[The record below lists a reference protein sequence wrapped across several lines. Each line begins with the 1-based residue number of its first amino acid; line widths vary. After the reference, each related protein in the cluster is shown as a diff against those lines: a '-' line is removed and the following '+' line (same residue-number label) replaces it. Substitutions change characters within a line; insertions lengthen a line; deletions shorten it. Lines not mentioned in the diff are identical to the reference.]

1 LLQNIYCYICRI
13 FVYYSMIRN
22 DKIVIFDLDGT
33 LALIDDRRDLATK
46 DNGKFDWDVFFDP
59 DNISLDVPN
68 DTVIQMANILHKQG
82 FRIFI
87 LSGRSDVTHQ
97 ATVNWLNDNG
107 IWWDHLVMRPQN
119 HLYMPD
125 NDLKQMWLDSIG
137 KDNVAMVFD
146 DRNQVVDMWRQN
158 GLTCFQV
165 ADGNF

>member
-1 LLQNIYCYICRI
+1 
-13 FVYYSMIRN
+13 MIRK
-22 DKIVIFDLDGT
+22 DKIVIFDLHAT

-46 DNGKFDWDVFFDP
+46 DNGKFDWDVFFNP
-59 DNISLDVPN
+59 DNISLDLPNVP
-68 DTVIQMANILHKQG
+68 VIQMANILHKQG

-107 IWWDHLVMRPQN
+107 VWWDHLVMRPQN
-119 HLYMPD
+119 QLYLPD
-125 NDLKQMWLDSIG
+125 NDLKQGWLDTIG

-165 ADGNF
+165 ADGDF

>member
-1 LLQNIYCYICRI
+1 
-13 FVYYSMIRN
+13 MIKK

-33 LALIDDRRDLATK
+33 LALIDKRRALATK
-46 DNGKFDWDVFFDP
+46 DNGKFDWDVFFNP
-59 DNISLDVPN
+59 DNISLDLPN
-68 DTVIQMANILHKQG
+68 QPVIDMANLLHKQG

-119 HLYMPD
+119 HLYLPD

-146 DRNQVVDMWRQN
+146 DRQQVVDMWRKN
-158 GLTCFQV
+158 GLTTFQV
-165 ADGNF
+165 ADGDF

>member
-1 LLQNIYCYICRI
+1 
-13 FVYYSMIRN
+13 MIRN

-46 DNGKFDWDVFFDP
+46 DNGKFDWDVFFNP
-59 DNISLDVPN
+59 DNISLDLPN
-68 DTVIQMANILHKQG
+68 QPVIDMANLLHNQG

-87 LSGRSDVTHQ
+87 LSGRSDVTKQ
-97 ATVNWLNDNG
+97 ATINWLNDNG

-119 HLYMPD
+119 HLYLPD

-146 DRNQVVDMWRQN
+146 DRNQVVDMWRKN

-165 ADGNF
+165 ADGDF

>member
-1 LLQNIYCYICRI
+1 MRK
-13 FVYYSMIRN
+13 

-46 DNGKFDWDVFFDP
+46 DNGKFDWDVFFNP
-59 DNISLDVPN
+59 DNINLDLPN
-68 DTVIQMANILHKQG
+68 QPVIQMANMLHKQG

-107 IWWDHLVMRPQN
+107 VWWDHLVMRPQN
-119 HLYMPD
+119 QLYLPD
-125 NDLKQMWLDSIG
+125 NDLKQGWLDTIG

-146 DRNQVVDMWRQN
+146 DRNQVVDMWRKN

-165 ADGNF
+165 ADGDF